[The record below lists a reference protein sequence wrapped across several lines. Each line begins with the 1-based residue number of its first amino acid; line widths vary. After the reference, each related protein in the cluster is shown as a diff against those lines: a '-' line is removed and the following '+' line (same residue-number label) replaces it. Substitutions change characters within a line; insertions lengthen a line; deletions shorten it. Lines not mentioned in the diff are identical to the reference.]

1 MCRYVNRPLYVRYD
15 TFGLST
21 VAREILRGLGE
32 GCCLVWE
39 KW

>member
-1 MCRYVNRPLYVRYD
+1 MCRYVNRPLYVRYN

-21 VAREILRGLGE
+21 IAREIPQGWGE
-32 GCCLVWE
+32 AVVRWE

>member
-21 VAREILRGLGE
+21 VAREILRDWGKVVV
-32 GCCLVWE
+32 VWE